1 MKTFELTLQQDKDK
15 VTIRTRAM
23 SLAAAKRIACA
34 AEAAPESAIV
44 TWRVVPTKRQ
54 IARTKRWLGGMR

>member
-1 MKTFELTLQQDKDK
+1 MKTFELTLQHDKSK
-15 VTIRTRAM
+15 VTIRTHAE

>member
-1 MKTFELTLQQDKDK
+1 MKTFELTLQHNKGK
-15 VTIRTRAM
+15 VTIRTRAE
-23 SLAAAKRIACA
+23 SLSDARRIACA